1 MNELINFVKTEN
13 VGAFRDAVKAE
24 LNRRLEQAYHDLT
37 ADAIEGMGMKYH
49 PTQVAE
55 ELETIEETVID
66 LDEAKDMKPEVEPSP
81 EPSEK
86 EKEED
91 EKDELDE
98 GKKVC
103 KEDDDCEDEESDDEK
118 SDDEDSD
125 DEKSDDED
133 DSEDDDSDDD
143 EDSEKEDDK
152 ESDDDDDEDEDEDK
166 KVLKEKK

>member
-103 KEDDDCEDEESDDEK
+103 KEDDDCED
-118 SDDEDSD
+118 DEDSD

-152 ESDDDDDEDEDEDK
+152 ESDDDDDEDEDK

>member
-55 ELETIEETVID
+55 ELETIEETVIN

-103 KEDDDCEDEESDDEK
+103 KEDDDCEDEESDDE
-118 SDDEDSD
+118 DSD
-125 DEKSDDED
+125 DEKPDDED

-152 ESDDDDDEDEDEDK
+152 ESDDDDDEDEDK

>member
-66 LDEAKDMKPEVEPSP
+66 LNEAKDMKPEVEPSP

-98 GKKVC
+98 GKKVR
-103 KEDDDCEDEESDDEK
+103 KEDDDCE
-118 SDDEDSD
+118 DDEDSD
-125 DEKSDDED
+125 DEKSDD
-133 DSEDDDSDDD
+133 EDDDSDDD

-152 ESDDDDDEDEDEDK
+152 ESDDDDEDEDK
-166 KVLKEKK
+166 DKEVLKEKK

>member
-1 MNELINFVKTEN
+1 MNELINFVNTEN
-13 VGAFRDAVKAE
+13 GGAFRDAVKAE
-24 LNRRLEQAYHDLT
+24 LNRRLEQAYQDRT
-37 ADAIEGMGMKYH
+37 AYAIEGMGMKYH

-66 LDEAKDMKPEVEPSP
+66 LNEAKDMKPEVEPSP

-98 GKKVC
+98 GKKVR
-103 KEDDDCEDEESDDEK
+103 KEDDDCDDEE

-133 DSEDDDSDDD
+133 DSDDDDSDDE

-152 ESDDDDDEDEDEDK
+152 ESDDDDEDEDEDK
-166 KVLKEKK
+166 EVLKEKK

>member
-103 KEDDDCEDEESDDEK
+103 KEDDDCEDDE

-125 DEKSDDED
+125 DEKSDDGY

-152 ESDDDDDEDEDEDK
+152 ESDDDDDEDEDKE
-166 KVLKEKK
+166 VLKEKK

>member
-66 LDEAKDMKPEVEPSP
+66 LNEAKDMKPEVEPSP

-98 GKKVC
+98 GKKVR
-103 KEDDDCEDEESDDEK
+103 KEDDDCEDEDDEESDDEK
-118 SDDEDSD
+118 SDDD
-125 DEKSDDED
+125 DESED
-133 DSEDDDSDDD
+133 DDDDSDDD

-152 ESDDDDDEDEDEDK
+152 ESDDDEDDSEDEDK

>member
-66 LDEAKDMKPEVEPSP
+66 LNEAKDMKPEVEPSP
-81 EPSEK
+81 EPSKK

-98 GKKVC
+98 GKKVR
-103 KEDDDCEDEESDDEK
+103 KEDDDCDDEDDEK
-118 SDDEDSD
+118 SD
-125 DEKSDDED
+125 
-133 DSEDDDSDDD
+133 EDDDSDDD

-152 ESDDDDDEDEDEDK
+152 ESDDDDDEDEDK